1 MYNIIIKSKKKNFF
15 LKKKKKKKKKFFFKK
30 KKKKKKHAKNSD
42 RSKPLNVGE
51 SIRACLIRLMT
62 NTLLGNSRET
72 ISTLLYTLCDS
83 NGKFFFLKKKKKI
96 YNTKLK

>member
-1 MYNIIIKSKKKNFF
+1 MFIIW
-15 LKKKKKKKKKFFFKK
+15 
-30 KKKKKKHAKNSD
+30 KNSD

-83 NGKFFFLKKKKKI
+83 NGMNNKNKNKKD
-96 YNTKLK
+96 NTKIINDYNDKLI

>member
-1 MYNIIIKSKKKNFF
+1 LFYFINNFFFFFVIF
-15 LKKKKKKKKKFFFKK
+15 LKK
-30 KKKKKKHAKNSD
+30 NSN

-83 NGKFFFLKKKKKI
+83 NGNYILKKNKI
-96 YNTKLK
+96 T